1 MESGPAPS
9 RATPPRRFGPRDLAR
24 FTRARLPG
32 TALRKVSLFFGCVAG
47 TAVFVAVGTLVNE
60 DLIHLLAFAGIMG
73 IGTLFGALTTSVKAG
88 FAAALIEAWAGWW
101 LGYFVSALVKAAT
114 TPDLGFL
121 GWGGAVLFAIIGG
134 FASGFIV
141 GIVVGAAGAAGAKA
155 KLMMRGI
162 RPLQQI
168 VS

>member
-1 MESGPAPS
+1 
-9 RATPPRRFGPRDLAR
+9 
-24 FTRARLPG
+24 
-32 TALRKVSLFFGCVAG
+32 LFFGSVAG

-60 DLIHLLAFAGIMG
+60 DLVHLLAFAGIMG
-73 IGTLFGALTTSVKAG
+73 IGVLFGALTMSVKAG

-114 TPDLGFL
+114 TPDLGLL

-141 GIVVGAAGAAGAKA
+141 GIVVGAAGAAG
-155 KLMMRGI
+155 RRRSSWCGGSGPSSRSSRDFI
-162 RPLQQI
+162 SSDCRWGGCS
-168 VS
+168 VR